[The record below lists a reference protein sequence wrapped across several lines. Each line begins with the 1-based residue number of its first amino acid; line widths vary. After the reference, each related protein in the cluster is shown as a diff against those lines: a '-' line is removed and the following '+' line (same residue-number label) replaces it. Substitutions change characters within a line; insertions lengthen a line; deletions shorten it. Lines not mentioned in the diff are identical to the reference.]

1 MRLRLVCRQWS
12 RGQPR
17 LVPTC
22 AKRFKAADVRSGGW
36 KGRICRKCNKVHVGD
51 SRSSSGCHNCGW
63 QGHMAK
69 DCRQQDL
76 TLIFRIYYHCD
87 QVVHLKANCPSLD
100 ARPAQAPAPST
111 LRITD
116 GSQDR
121 VEPPRARGCSFH
133 LTAEEARAAPDVMTG
148 MFLSLISLIMFCVML
163 MCVRLL
169 GMFLVNY
176 LPALVLFE
184 SGSSRSFVSRSLCRE
199 FDMPIEE
206 LECPLQVSIANEH
219 RVFASLVCQ
228 GCILEIFWGGL
239 SD

>member
-1 MRLRLVCRQWS
+1 M
-12 RGQPR
+12 
-17 LVPTC
+17 
-22 AKRFKAADVRSGGW
+22 
-36 KGRICRKCNKVHVGD
+36 KV
-51 SRSSSGCHNCGW
+51 
-63 QGHMAK
+63 
-69 DCRQQDL
+69 
-76 TLIFRIYYHCD
+76 
-87 QVVHLKANCPSLD
+87 NCPSL
-100 ARPAQAPAPST
+100 AASPVQAPAPAT
-111 LRITD
+111 LNIKD
-116 GSQDR
+116 GSQGR
-121 VEPPRARGCSFH
+121 AEPPSARGRAFQ
-133 LTAEEARAAPDVMTG
+133 LIAEEAKATPDVVTG
-148 MFLSLISLIMFCVML
+148 IFPFLILLIMFCVML